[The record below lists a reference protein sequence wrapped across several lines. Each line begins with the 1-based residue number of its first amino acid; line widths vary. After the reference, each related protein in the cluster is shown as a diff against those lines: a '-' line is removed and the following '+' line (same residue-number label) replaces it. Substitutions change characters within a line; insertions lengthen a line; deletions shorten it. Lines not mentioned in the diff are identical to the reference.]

1 MKQNFVL
8 LWTAALSL
16 CCAPA
21 SGAGKAHATGV
32 GLAVSHTFDT
42 TVVAFAFSAQGG
54 PNGAS
59 GHITLQ
65 WPETGEQIIA
75 NVTCLEV
82 VDNEAIITAEVVRH
96 RRPDAAQ
103 NSTHIVIRVVDNA
116 ELESEADG
124 LVGDFLDL
132 GDAVCGETAYL
143 PLSILAGHI
152 KVTSR

>member
-8 LWTAALSL
+8 LWTAVLVL

-21 SGAGKAHATGV
+21 GIGAGEAHATGG
-32 GLAVSHTFDT
+32 GLAESHTSDAT
-42 TVVAFAFSAQGG
+42 LVVFAFSAQAG

-82 VDNEAIITAEVVRH
+82 VDNEAIITAEVVKH
-96 RRPDAAQ
+96 KKPDAAQ
-103 NSTHIVIRVVDNA
+103 DTTHIVIRVFDKA
-116 ELESEADG
+116 LEGEPDE

-132 GDAVCGETAYL
+132 GNAVCGETAYR

-152 KVTSR
+152 RVTSR